1 MHALHLLCA
10 AGDRS
15 HPAGLRANAS
25 SAVTRLDELPEP
37 FALNLTTASLLLTK
51 RATLTA
57 GQFAGIAASFSPA
70 PDRQG
75 DRILPGAFAASIA
88 AWAARERT
96 PPVLWDHCSDV
107 VIGAI
112 LSMAETDRGLEVT
125 GQLLEGNDQA
135 DQARE
140 LMALGA
146 LSLSI
151 GALAEPGSIL
161 LADDGTRV
169 LQVLDLIEISITPT
183 PADAR
188 AMILASKSLAA
199 GTQRDLQ
206 DALRERLGLSK
217 RQAERLLKSGWAGL
231 RLGDDANHEPET
243 SEAELASIATRISAL
258 TNHLRS

>member
-1 MHALHLLCA
+1 
-10 AGDRS
+10 
-15 HPAGLRANAS
+15 
-25 SAVTRLDELPEP
+25 V
-37 FALNLTTASLLLTK
+37 NLTTASLLLTK

-75 DRILPGAFAASIA
+75 DRILAGAFTASIA

-96 PPVLWDHCSDV
+96 PPVLWDHCSEV

-125 GQLLEGNDQA
+125 GQLLQGNDQA

-140 LMALGA
+140 LMQLGA

-151 GALAEPGSIL
+151 GALAEPGSIV
-161 LADDGTRV
+161 LAADGSRV
-169 LQVLDLIEISITPT
+169 LQVLDLMEISITPT
-183 PADAR
+183 PADAG
-188 AMILASKSLAA
+188 ALILASKSLAA
-199 GTQRDLQ
+199 GSQRDLQ
-206 DALRERLGLSK
+206 DALRERLGFSK

-231 RLGDDANHEPET
+231 HQAGDYTHEPDQP
-243 SEAELASIATRISAL
+243 EAELASIAARISGL
-258 TNHLRS
+258 TQSLRS